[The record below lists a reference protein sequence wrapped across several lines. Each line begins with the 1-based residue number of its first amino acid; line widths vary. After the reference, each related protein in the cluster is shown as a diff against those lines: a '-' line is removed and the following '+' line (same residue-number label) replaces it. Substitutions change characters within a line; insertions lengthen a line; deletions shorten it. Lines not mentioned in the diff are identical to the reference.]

1 MFIKDQVYENVYLVF
16 IDASGHSDVVRS
28 NPRDISSQAFDLLYE
43 KIAARLRKAAG
54 RNKCGTAVV
63 WSWLGDGG
71 LIAIHDESEKTA
83 LGTAVTFAQTV
94 LKMDLPALR
103 LEFEGEDIE
112 GEVHLRIS
120 IHKGTIKYMDEGQQG
135 FIHSQ
140 DINWGAHLE
149 KATPP
154 DSISVSKDIYDI
166 MTTAKKKEFVQAGQ
180 FEGREICIYAPGKAQ
195 ALVRRDWMA
204 AQGFGGVELVQGY
217 LERLS
222 QGDKAALIRTAEH
235 TVIDFGTTLT
245 TCANYLFSTE
255 RPVPYRDAVLDLLDR
270 GGRFV
275 CYMLS
280 PDSQGSRQLAEL
292 RKENTDEKL
301 KNTLVQFKEFKQKSS
316 QAMESFQVYQY
327 EYNSNMAAM
336 FIDPESEDAVCLYS
350 PYLSGMPE
358 GDRMLDRADMPHYL
372 VSRKKHGMYEYVWK
386 YVSGYM
392 SSAERVL

>member
-16 IDASGHSDVVRS
+16 IDASGHSNVVRS

-43 KIAARLRKAAG
+43 KIATRLRKVAG

-71 LIAIHDESEKTA
+71 LIAVHDESERNA
-83 LGTAVTFAQTV
+83 LSTAVGFAQNV
-94 LKMDLPALR
+94 LKTDLPALR
-103 LEFEGEDIE
+103 LEFEGEGIE

-120 IHKGTIKYMDEGQQG
+120 IHKGTIKYTDEGQQG

-154 DSISVSKDIYDI
+154 DSISVSKDVYDI
-166 MTTAKKKEFVQAGQ
+166 MRAAKKKEFVRAGQ
-180 FEGREICIYAPGKAQ
+180 FEGREICIYAPGTAE
-195 ALVRRDWMA
+195 ALIRRSWMA
-204 AQGFGGVELVQGY
+204 AQGFDGMEPVQGY

-275 CYMLS
+275 CYMLK
-280 PDSQGSRQLAEL
+280 PDSPGSRQLAEL
-292 RKENTDEKL
+292 RKENSEEKL
-301 KNTLVQFKEFKQKSS
+301 KNTIVQFGEFRQNNGGT
-316 QAMESFQVYQY
+316 AESFQVYQY

-350 PYLSGMPE
+350 PYLSGMPD
-358 GDRMLDRADMPHYL
+358 GDRALDRADMPHYL
-372 VSRKKHGMYEYVWK
+372 LSRKRHRMYEYVWK
-386 YVSGYM
+386 YVSEYM
-392 SSAERVL
+392 AAAERVL